1 MIAVGID
8 PGTLRTGYGIVQRV
22 GNRMRRLGSGTIRTD
37 AKSPMELRLL
47 TIQENLEEIL
57 TLYGPDVGAVE
68 DVFISKN
75 VRSSLKLGQARGVIL
90 VTLAKRGI
98 PVTSF
103 PPALV
108 KRSIVGSGRAV
119 KNQIQHV
126 VKSILGLDELPSEDE
141 GDALAIAICLLNAA
155 RIPVSRIR
163 S

>member
-8 PGTLRTGYGIVQRV
+8 PGSLRTGYGIVQRI

-37 AKSPMELRLL
+37 ANTPMERRLL
-47 TIQENLEEIL
+47 TIHEHLEQIL
-57 TLYGPDVGAVE
+57 ALYGPDESAVE

-75 VRSSLKLGQARGVIL
+75 AKSSLKLGQVRGVIL

-119 KNQIQHV
+119 KSQMQHV
-126 VKSILGLDELPSEDE
+126 VKSILGLDDLPAEDE
-141 GDALAIAICLLNAA
+141 GDALAIAVCLLNAA
-155 RIPVSRIR
+155 RIPGPRNR
-163 S
+163 R